1 MEAMVVLRVSV
12 PVEFKEGSLVTDEV
26 VAIAVK
32 QMEEALD
39 QWEGAT
45 VLDGDYAGRRVYLDE

>member
-45 VLDGDYAGRRVYLDE
+45 VLDGDYAGRREYLDK

>member
-1 MEAMVVLRVSV
+1 
-12 PVEFKEGSLVTDEV
+12 VEFKEGSLATDEV

-39 QWEGAT
+39 QWEGAA
-45 VLDGDYAGRRVYLDE
+45 VLDGDYAGRRAYLDE